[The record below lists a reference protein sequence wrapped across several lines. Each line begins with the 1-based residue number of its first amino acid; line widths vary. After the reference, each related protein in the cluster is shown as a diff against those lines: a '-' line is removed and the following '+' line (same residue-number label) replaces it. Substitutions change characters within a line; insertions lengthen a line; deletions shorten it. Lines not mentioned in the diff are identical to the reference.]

1 MKRSRFEIMV
11 DILSCAK
18 DGSNKTRIVY
28 GAMINFR
35 MAEEYL
41 KILIEAELLTAY
53 LDNNKTLFK
62 TTDKGMETLEK
73 IKALFELNP
82 VKELG
87 WGEGET

>member
-18 DGSNKTRIVY
+18 EGTNKTRIVY

-35 MAEEYL
+35 MAGEYL
-41 KILIEAELLTAY
+41 NFLIEAELLSTH
-53 LDNNKTLFK
+53 LDNNRTVFK

-73 IKALFELNP
+73 FKALFEMNTNR
-82 VKELG
+82 ELG
-87 WGEGET
+87 GGEEN